1 MKITDSCVCPYPH
14 GDSSVRRVA
23 LAARDLGFDSIV
35 AIDSPPGEYAGIEV
49 LSGVLIRER
58 ATKDVINRV
67 KRARE
72 SGSIIMVQAGD
83 SGFNRA
89 IISLKGVHVLSGIHL
104 ADKKAFD
111 HVTAKM
117 AADSRVAVDLDL
129 SPLISGRG
137 IPRQRAIH
145 RYRDI
150 LMFAGRFGFP
160 VTLSSHARSV
170 LEMRAVREIS
180 GLCSLIGMDIP
191 DVEKALAGIEAVT
204 TRENPVVRVIS

>member
-14 GDSSVRRVA
+14 GDSSVRRMA

-35 AIDSPPGEYAGIEV
+35 AIDSPPGEYAGVDI
-49 LSGVLIRER
+49 LSGILVRER

-72 SGSIIMVQAGD
+72 SKSVIMVQAGD
-83 SGFNRA
+83 NGFNRA
-89 IISLKGVHVLSGIHL
+89 IISLKGVHVLTGIHL

-117 AADSRVAVDLDL
+117 AADSSVAVDIDL
-129 SPLISGRG
+129 SPLIAGRG
-137 IPRQRAIH
+137 IARQRAIH

-150 LMFAGRFGFP
+150 LMFANRFGFP
-160 VTLSSHARSV
+160 VTISSHARSV
-170 LEMRAVREIS
+170 IEMRAVREIS
-180 GLCSLIGMDIP
+180 GICSLIGMDVP
-191 DVEKALAGIEAVT
+191 DVERALAGIETVT
-204 TRENPVVRVIS
+204 TRGNPAVRVLS

>member
-1 MKITDSCVCPYPH
+1 MKITDSCICPYPL
-14 GDSSVRRVA
+14 GDSSVRRMA
-23 LAARDLGFDSIV
+23 LAARDFGFDSIV

-49 LSGVLIRER
+49 LSGTLIRER

-72 SGSIIMVQAGD
+72 SKNVIMVLAGD
-83 SGFNRA
+83 NGFNRA
-89 IISLKGVHVLSGIHL
+89 VISLKGVHVLSGIQL

-117 AADSRVAVDLDL
+117 AAESHVAVDLDL
-129 SPLISGRG
+129 SPLIAGRG
-137 IPRQRAIH
+137 IVRQRAIH

-160 VTLSSHARSV
+160 VTISSHARSV

-180 GLCSLIGMDIP
+180 GICSLIGMDIA
-191 DVEKALAGIEAVT
+191 DVEIALAGIETVT
-204 TRENPVVRVIS
+204 TGENPAVRVIS

>member
-14 GDSSVRRVA
+14 GDSSVRRMA

-35 AIDSPPGEYAGIEV
+35 AIDSPPGEYAGIAV
-49 LSGVLIRER
+49 LSGTLIREHT
-58 ATKDVINRV
+58 TKEVINRV

-72 SGSIIMVQAGD
+72 SGNVIMVQAGD
-83 SGFNRA
+83 NGFNRA
-89 IISLKGVHVLSGIHL
+89 VISMKGVHVLSGIHL

-117 AADSRVAVDLDL
+117 AADSSVAVDIDL
-129 SPLISGRG
+129 SPLIAGRG
-137 IPRQRAIH
+137 IARQKAIH

-160 VTLSSHARSV
+160 VTISSHARSV

-180 GLCSLIGMDIP
+180 GICSLIGMDIP
-191 DVEKALAGIEAVT
+191 DIEKALAGIETVI
-204 TRENPVVRVIS
+204 TRENPAVKVIS

>member
-1 MKITDSCVCPYPH
+1 M
-14 GDSSVRRVA
+14 A
-23 LAARDLGFDSIV
+23 LSARDLGFDSIV
-35 AIDSPPGEYAGIEV
+35 AVDCPAGEYAGTGII
-49 LSGVLIRER
+49 SGTLIRER

-83 SGFNRA
+83 NGFNRA
-89 IISLKGVHVLSGIHL
+89 IISLKGVHVLSGIQL

-117 AADSRVAVDLDL
+117 AADSSVAVDIDL
-129 SPLISGRG
+129 SPLIAGRG
-137 IPRQRAIH
+137 IVRQKAMH

-160 VTLSSHARSV
+160 VTISSHARSI
-170 LEMRAVREIS
+170 LEMRAVREVS
-180 GLCSLIGMDIP
+180 GICSLIGMDIP
-191 DVEKALAGIEAVT
+191 DVERALAGIETVT
-204 TRENPVVRVIS
+204 TRENPAVKVIS